1 LVPAWAA
8 IAALVIAYLLMAQGG
23 GWNMNAHYALVRAFA
38 DGTPTIDKTRL
49 EVGPGT
55 GDYSVIN
62 GHYYAAKSPGLAFA
76 TLPPYLVLK
85 AAGGAEPKANDD
97 AQVWY
102 LTIWGVV
109 LPAAILLVLVAS
121 IAGVFAPGYA
131 TLGAI
136 TLGVGTMILPFA
148 TSFFA
153 HVLSTTLLFAGFWV
167 LWRERHG
174 SARLLLVAA
183 AGVLAGLAAT
193 TDFIDAVPAAMLGVY
208 VLARPGRLER
218 SVAFALGCVIGGLP
232 TLLFNQWAFHTPF
245 KFQAYGNLTAFQGA
259 GQNHQGLYGITAPS
273 FHTAVQLLFAPI
285 GLLTLMPVLLAGA
298 VGVWLIYRRGYR
310 AEAIAIAAIAVAN
323 FVVISAKNYD
333 AMGGGT
339 PGPRYLMPMLPFLA
353 LGIAVAY
360 RSFPVT
366 TVALAAASAV
376 QMVVLT
382 LTHPFDAPWYSWY
395 HSLAAGNFSRS
406 TLGLIGAQNVGLG
419 LFVATI
425 LAAVALAAAATVRP
439 TLVLRDAVT
448 AVLALGGW
456 LLFVFRGPSLLHG
469 NTLGDGAFATLVF
482 AASLVAAAVVV
493 PRLVLPSRPITRRG
507 AELA

>member
-1 LVPAWAA
+1 
-8 IAALVIAYLLMAQGG
+8 
-23 GWNMNAHYALVRAFA
+23 
-38 DGTPTIDKTRL
+38 
-49 EVGPGT
+49 
-55 GDYSVIN
+55 
-62 GHYYAAKSPGLAFA
+62 
-76 TLPPYLVLK
+76 
-85 AAGGAEPKANDD
+85 
-97 AQVWY
+97 
-102 LTIWGVV
+102 
-109 LPAAILLVLVAS
+109 
-121 IAGVFAPGYA
+121 
-131 TLGAI
+131 
-136 TLGVGTMILPFA
+136 
-148 TSFFA
+148 
-153 HVLSTTLLFAGFWV
+153 
-167 LWRERHG
+167 
-174 SARLLLVAA
+174 
-183 AGVLAGLAAT
+183 
-193 TDFIDAVPAAMLGVY
+193 
-208 VLARPGRLER
+208 
-218 SVAFALGCVIGGLP
+218 
-232 TLLFNQWAFHTPF
+232 
-245 KFQAYGNLTAFQGA
+245 
-259 GQNHQGLYGITAPS
+259 
-273 FHTAVQLLFAPI
+273 
-285 GLLTLMPVLLAGA
+285 

-406 TLGLIGAQNVGLG
+406 TLALIGAQNVGLG